1 MVEKGDLESLRKS
14 ATKENVDLQQGCM
27 QCSSTCMTPLMS
39 AASHGNAAMTL
50 HLLAV
55 TGTVTRVTGRF
66 GRSAMHWAAVKTDS
80 VDVARLLLAAGAEAD
95 GRDCWR
101 QTPLMNAALFNHPRM
116 LQLLLAHGADL
127 NMRGEDGKTAQDLAS
142 SHGHST
148 CSSLLS
154 AW

>member
-14 ATKENVDLQQGCM
+14 ATKENVDVQESEGG
-27 QCSSTCMTPLMS
+27 MTPLMS

-55 TGTVTRVTGRF
+55 GADTRVTDGD
-66 GRSAMHWAAVKTDS
+66 GMSSMHWAAVKTDS

-95 GRDCWR
+95 GRDGLGS
-101 QTPLMNAALFNHPRM
+101 QTPLMLAADRNHPRM

-127 NMRGEDGKTAQDLAS
+127 NMRDKYGKTAQHFAS
-142 SHGHST
+142 SQGHST

>member
-14 ATKENVDLQQGCM
+14 VTKENVNLQESQDG
-27 QCSSTCMTPLMS
+27 MTPLMS

-55 TGTVTRVTGRF
+55 GADTRVTGRDD
-66 GRSAMHWAAVKTDS
+66 RSAMHWAADKTDS

-95 GRDCWR
+95 GRDR
-101 QTPLMNAALFNHPRM
+101 LSSRTPLMLAADRNHPRM

-127 NMRGEDGKTAQDLAS
+127 NMRDKYGKTAQDLAS
-142 SHGHST
+142 SRGHST

>member
-1 MVEKGDLESLRKS
+1 
-14 ATKENVDLQQGCM
+14 
-27 QCSSTCMTPLMS
+27 MTPLMS
-39 AASHGNAAMTL
+39 AASYGNAAMTL

-55 TGTVTRVTGRF
+55 GADTRVTDRI

-95 GRDCWR
+95 GRDGTDSR
-101 QTPLMNAALFNHPRM
+101 TPLMMAAVRNHPRM

-127 NMRGEDGKTAQDLAS
+127 NMRDEYGKTAQYLAS
-142 SHGHST
+142 SRGHST

>member
-1 MVEKGDLESLRKS
+1 MVEKGDLDSLRKS
-14 ATKENVDLQQGCM
+14 VTKENVDLQHGWYG
-27 QCSSTCMTPLMS
+27 TTPLMS

-55 TGTVTRVTGRF
+55 GADTRVTGRY
-66 GRSAMHWAAVKTDS
+66 GWSAMHWAAAETDS

-95 GRDCWR
+95 GRDR
-101 QTPLMNAALFNHPRM
+101 LSSRTPLMLAADRNHPRM

-127 NMRGEDGKTAQDLAS
+127 NMPDKYGKTAQYLAS
-142 SHGHST
+142 SRGHST

>member
-1 MVEKGDLESLRKS
+1 
-14 ATKENVDLQQGCM
+14 
-27 QCSSTCMTPLMS
+27 
-39 AASHGNAAMTL
+39 
-50 HLLAV
+50 
-55 TGTVTRVTGRF
+55 
-66 GRSAMHWAAVKTDS
+66 MHWAADKTDS

-95 GRDCWR
+95 GRDRLCSR
-101 QTPLMNAALFNHPRM
+101 TPLMLAALFNHPRM

-127 NMRGEDGKTAQDLAS
+127 NLRDKHGKTAQDLAS